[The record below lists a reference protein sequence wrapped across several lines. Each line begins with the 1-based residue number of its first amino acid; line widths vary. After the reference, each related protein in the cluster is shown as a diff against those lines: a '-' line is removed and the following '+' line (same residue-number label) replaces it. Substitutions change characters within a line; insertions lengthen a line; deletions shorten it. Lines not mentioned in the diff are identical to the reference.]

1 MTAAGKADGG
11 PTSRT
16 TSPPAPAKVTAVVG
30 LLVAFELVSGLL
42 QGAAPPLIPEV
53 EKWQHLSTAQAQW
66 FTTVQF
72 LAAAVS
78 VPAFGRLGDLY
89 GHRRFIRVALGCVAV
104 GTVLVTLA
112 PNLTVLLLGRAL
124 MGPLAALLPLEIGL
138 VRDRLDVGGRRRAV
152 GLLVGSLTLGSLLG
166 HALVGPLLSAVG
178 GLRPTL
184 AVLAALAVGCLV
196 VSFLAVPESATRAT
210 GRMDW
215 VGAVLLAIALV
226 TLLGTISRG
235 TAWGWL
241 SPRTLGAAALS
252 CAVLWWW
259 ARVQLS
265 RPHALVD
272 LRAVARRRAAPH
284 YASGFALGAV
294 MMGGQGVAVSY
305 LAASPGDGGY
315 GFGLATWQISVW
327 GAIPHVMAFLGS
339 VLCAG
344 VAARFGYARTLLGA
358 FALIAV
364 GNAGLMAAHSTL
376 PLFVVAYGVV
386 GIGMGLALG
395 GLPSVVVE
403 GTAPD
408 RTASAAAV
416 YNNLKT
422 LGGSVAGAV
431 FAAVLGTLVVGTTDT
446 PALSAYLTVWGLGLG
461 VSVLAAGAQLLAR
474 LGAGR
479 RAGTLAKAGT
489 AIN

>member
-1 MTAAGKADGG
+1 MTAPGKPDGC
-11 PTSRT
+11 PTART
-16 TSPPAPAKVTAVVG
+16 TLPPPQAKVAAVVG

-72 LAAAVS
+72 FAAAVS

-89 GHRRFIRVALGCVAV
+89 GHRRLVRVALGCVAV
-104 GTVLVTLA
+104 GTVLVALA
-112 PNLTVLLLGRAL
+112 PNLPVLLLGRAL

-138 VRDRLDVGGRRRAV
+138 VRDRLDVDGGRRAV
-152 GLLVGSLTLGSLLG
+152 GLLVGALTLGSLLG
-166 HALVGPLLSAVG
+166 HALVGPLFSAVG

-196 VSFLAVPESATRAT
+196 VSFLAIPESAVQAT

-215 VGAVLLAIALV
+215 AGAVLLAVALV

-241 SPRTLGAAALS
+241 SPRTLAAVALS
-252 CAVLWWW
+252 CALLWWW

-272 LRAVARRRAAPH
+272 LRAVARRRAAPY
-284 YASGFALGAV
+284 YASGFVLGVV
-294 MMGGQGVAVSY
+294 MMGGQGVAVSF
-305 LAASPGDGGY
+305 LAASPGDEGY
-315 GFGLATWQISVW
+315 GFGLVTWQISVW

-339 VLCAG
+339 LLCAG
-344 VAARFGYARTLLGA
+344 IAARIGYARTLLGA

-376 PLFVVAYGVV
+376 PLFAVAYGAV

-403 GTAPD
+403 GSTSD

-431 FAAVLGTLVVGTTDT
+431 FAAVLATLVVGTTDT
-446 PALSAYLTVWGLGLG
+446 PTLTAYLTVWGLGIA
-461 VSVLAAGAQLLAR
+461 VSVLAAGAQLLVRRSAWQR
-474 LGAGR
+474 ASAVEGAGR
-479 RAGTLAKAGT
+479 PA
-489 AIN
+489 N